1 MERKGNGGLDGID
14 EQGLVGKGGIG
25 LDDVD
30 ATEGGYRDGHE
41 GLSDD
46 VHRGGDD
53 GEGEGDAAGEAGCE
67 VDAMPVP

>member
-1 MERKGNGGLDGID
+1 M
-14 EQGLVGKGGIG
+14 GKGGIG

-41 GLSDD
+41 GLSDG